1 MASDTFPVE
10 VGLMFEGER
19 IRRNDMQLELGGPK
33 ADAKWEIVRVR
44 PAGDVVDGEIRVL
57 GPDLDALAPGMS
69 HPVGVLVEISGEK
82 LEEDIEGVLERRIH
96 EFLNYVEGFVH
107 LNQRHEIWMRLSRRS
122 FEKGLNSF
130 RYLGQ
135 VLIRLFRD
143 DLPIIEAMQVTWISD
158 PDTVREMLD
167 EAVSRYET
175 RDARARG
182 LLDEDVDTFY
192 GCALCQSFAPTHV
205 CVITPQRYANCGA
218 ISWFDGRAA
227 AGIDPKGPIFGIAK
241 GACLNEK
248 TGEYEGIN
256 EIARKRSMGEVERV
270 SLYSAFEFPHT
281 SCGCFEGIAFYIPE
295 VDGIAVVHRGFRG
308 PAVNGIPFSTMAD
321 STAGGRQVSGFH
333 GISIEYMRSSRFL
346 QADGGYGRVVWMPGE
361 VLERVREY
369 IPDGLADRIA
379 TEKDALSVG
388 ELKAFLEKTG
398 HPVTGRWKPDSGR
411 EQDKDR
417 KQEKTV
423 LRLSELPIRA
433 GGITLVLKNAR
444 ITAERVIIERRP
456 DDPRRR
462 T

>member
-1 MASDTFPVE
+1 MTSDTFPVE
-10 VGLMFEGER
+10 VGLMYEGER
-19 IRRNDMQLELGGPK
+19 IRRNDMHLELGGPK
-33 ADAKWEIVRVR
+33 TDAKWEIVRVR
-44 PAGDVVDGEIRVL
+44 AGSDVVDGEIRIL
-57 GPDLDALAPGMS
+57 GPDLGDLSPGMS
-69 HPVGVLVEISGEK
+69 HAVGILVEISGEK

-96 EFLNYVEGFVH
+96 EFLNYIEGFVH
-107 LNQRHEIWMRLSRRS
+107 LNQRHEIWMRISRRS

-143 DLPIIEAMQVTWISD
+143 DLPIIQAMQVTWISD
-158 PDTVREMLD
+158 PDKVREMMG
-167 EAVSRYET
+167 EAVSRYEA

-241 GACLNEK
+241 GACLDEN
-248 TGEYEGIN
+248 TGEYEGVN
-256 EIARKRSMGEVERV
+256 ETARKRSMGEVERV

-295 VDGIAVVHRGFRG
+295 VDGIGVVHRGFRG

-346 QADGGYGRVVWMPGE
+346 QADGGYARVVWMPDE
-361 VLERVREY
+361 VLSRIRDYV
-369 IPDGLADRIA
+369 PDGLADRIA
-379 TEKDALSVG
+379 TENDAVSVR
-388 ELKAFLEKTG
+388 ELKIFLEKKG
-398 HPVTGRWKPDSGR
+398 HPVTVRWKPEPRD
-411 EQDKDR
+411 EQDADR
-417 KQEKTV
+417 RPGKTV

-433 GGITLVLKNAR
+433 GGITLLLKNAR
-444 ITAERVIIERRP
+444 ITAERVIIERTP
-456 DDPRRR
+456 DDSQRGS
-462 T
+462 